1 MIWTRTLLLGALAAA
16 SLGAVACEEEKPRLA
31 PAATELKAPEA
42 KAPAAATFAIDRA
55 SSKVELS
62 MDAPREKIRG
72 RIQGAAAGTLQV
84 DPADVTRTT
93 GLITVDLSTLELFQT
108 AVGDDGKPDEEK
120 KSDLQNEHA
129 RTWLEI
135 SKDTPD
141 AVREKNEKAQ
151 FAIRSI
157 STSGEKDL
165 TKMAGAERT
174 VTVTASGDFL
184 LHQRQSPRTVEL
196 IATFRYE
203 GDRLAGLTVKTAKPF
218 AVGLAEHDVR
228 PREAFGKLAQK
239 TLEVLSPKVAKEAM
253 VSLELSATAG
263 PAAAA
268 AAAAATAAPA
278 EAPANGA
285 R

>member
-16 SLGAVACEEEKPRLA
+16 SLGAAACEEEKPRLA

-42 KAPAAATFAIDRA
+42 KAPTAATFAIDRA
-55 SSKVELS
+55 SSKVELA

-108 AVGDDGKPDEEK
+108 AVGDDGKPGEEK

-141 AVREKNEKAQ
+141 DVREKNEKAQ

-165 TKMAGAERT
+165 TKMSGAERT
-174 VTVTASGDFL
+174 VAVTASGDFL

-203 GDRLAGLTVKTAKPF
+203 GDRLTGLTVKTAKPF

-268 AAAAATAAPA
+268 AAPA

>member
-1 MIWTRTLLLGALAAA
+1 MIWTRTLFLGALAAA
-16 SLGAVACEEEKPRLA
+16 SLGAAACEEEKPRLA

-42 KAPAAATFAIDRA
+42 KAPTAATFAIDRA
-55 SSKVELS
+55 SSKVELA

-108 AVGDDGKPDEEK
+108 AVGDDGKPGEEK

-141 AVREKNEKAQ
+141 DVREKNEKAQ

-165 TKMAGAERT
+165 TKMSGAERT

-268 AAAAATAAPA
+268 AAPA

>member
-1 MIWTRTLLLGALAAA
+1 MKTRRTRPLLFLVLAAA
-16 SLGAVACEEEKPRLA
+16 GPGAAACQGEPPPPLA

-42 KAPAAATFAIDRA
+42 KAPAAAAFAIDRA
-55 SSKVELS
+55 GSRVELA

-72 RIQGAAAGTLQV
+72 RIEGAAGGTLQV
-84 DPADVTRTT
+84 DPADITRTT

-108 AVGDDGKPDEEK
+108 AVGDDGKPGEEK

-135 SKDTPD
+135 SKDTPGD
-141 AVREKNEKAQ
+141 VRAKNEKAQ

-157 STSGEKDL
+157 STAGEKDL
-165 TKMAGAERT
+165 SKLSGAERT
-174 VTVTASGDFL
+174 VTVTASGDLL
-184 LHQRQSPRTVEL
+184 LHQRQTPRTVEL

-203 GDRLAGLTVKTAKPF
+203 GDRPAAVTVKTAKPF
-218 AVGLAEHDVR
+218 SVGLAEHDVR

-253 VSLELSATAG
+253 VSLELTATAG
-263 PAAAA
+263 
-268 AAAAATAAPA
+268 AAATAPA
-278 EAPANGA
+278 GSAA

>member
-1 MIWTRTLLLGALAAA
+1 MIWTRTLLVGALAAA
-16 SLGAVACEEEKPRLA
+16 SLGAAACEEEKPRLA
-31 PAATELKAPEA
+31 PAATELKAPEV

-55 SSKVELS
+55 SSKVELA

-108 AVGDDGKPDEEK
+108 AVGDDGKPGEEK

-165 TKMAGAERT
+165 TKMSGAERT

-203 GDRLAGLTVKTAKPF
+203 GDRLAGLTVRTAKPF
-218 AVGLAEHDVR
+218 AVDLAEHDVR

-239 TLEVLSPKVAKEAM
+239 TLEVLSPKVAKEAV
-253 VSLELSATAG
+253 VSLELSATA
-263 PAAAA
+263 AAAA
-268 AAAAATAAPA
+268 AAAPT

>member
-1 MIWTRTLLLGALAAA
+1 MKTIRTRALLLLALAAA
-16 SLGAVACEEEKPRLA
+16 GLGAAACQGEQPSLA
-31 PAATELKAPEA
+31 PAATELKAPEP

-55 SSKVELS
+55 GSKVELV
-62 MDAPREKIRG
+62 MDAPQEKIRG
-72 RIQGAAAGTLQV
+72 RIAGAAAGTLQV

-93 GLITVDLSTLELFQT
+93 GLITVDLSTIELFQT
-108 AVGDDGKPDEEK
+108 AVGDDGKPGEEK
-120 KSDLQNEHA
+120 KSDLQNQHA

-141 AVREKNEKAQ
+141 DVRAKNEKAQ

-165 TKMAGAERT
+165 SKLSGAERT
-174 VTVTASGDFL
+174 VTVTASGDLL

-203 GDRLAGLTVKTAKPF
+203 GERPASVTVKTAKPF
-218 AVGLAEHDVR
+218 PVGLAEHDVR

-253 VSLELSATAG
+253 VTLELTATAG
-263 PAAAA
+263 AAPMAPAAAA
-268 AAAAATAAPA
+268 DG
-278 EAPANGA
+278 GA

>member
-16 SLGAVACEEEKPRLA
+16 CLGATACEEEKPRLA
-31 PAATELKAPEA
+31 PAATELKAPEV
-42 KAPAAATFAIDRA
+42 KAPAAASFAIDRA
-55 SSKVELS
+55 SSKVELA

-108 AVGDDGKPDEEK
+108 AVGDDGKPGEEK

-165 TKMAGAERT
+165 TKMSGAERT

-218 AVGLAEHDVR
+218 TVGLAEHDVR

-239 TLEVLSPKVAKEAM
+239 TLEVLSPKVAKEAL

-268 AAAAATAAPA
+268 AAPA

>member
-1 MIWTRTLLLGALAAA
+1 MIWTRTLLLGALAA
-16 SLGAVACEEEKPRLA
+16 SGLGAAACEEEKPRLA

-55 SSKVELS
+55 SSKVELA

-108 AVGDDGKPDEEK
+108 AVGDDGKPGEEK

-141 AVREKNEKAQ
+141 DVREKNAKAQ

-165 TKMAGAERT
+165 TKMSGAERT

-203 GDRLAGLTVKTAKPF
+203 GDRLAGLTVNTAKPF

-268 AAAAATAAPA
+268 AAAAPA

>member
-16 SLGAVACEEEKPRLA
+16 SLGAAACEEEKPRLA

-55 SSKVELS
+55 SSKVELA

-108 AVGDDGKPDEEK
+108 AVGDDGKPGEEK

-165 TKMAGAERT
+165 TKMSGAERT

-268 AAAAATAAPA
+268 AAAAPA
-278 EAPANGA
+278 EAPGA

>member
-1 MIWTRTLLLGALAAA
+1 MKTIRITTLLLGALAAA
-16 SLGAVACEEEKPRLA
+16 SLGAAACEEEKPRLA

-55 SSKVELS
+55 SSKVELA

-84 DPADVTRTT
+84 DPADITRTT

-108 AVGDDGKPDEEK
+108 AVGDDGKPGEEK

-165 TKMAGAERT
+165 TKMSGAERT

-263 PAAAA
+263 PGAAA
-268 AAAAATAAPA
+268 AAPA
-278 EAPANGA
+278 EAPAPANGA

>member
-16 SLGAVACEEEKPRLA
+16 SLGAAACEEEKPRLA

-55 SSKVELS
+55 SSKVELA

-108 AVGDDGKPDEEK
+108 AVGDDGKPGEEK

-165 TKMAGAERT
+165 TKMSGAERT
-174 VTVTASGDFL
+174 VAITASGDFL

-203 GDRLAGLTVKTAKPF
+203 GDRLAGLTVKTAKPL
-218 AVGLAEHDVR
+218 AIGLAEHDVR

-253 VSLELSATAG
+253 VSLELAATAG

-268 AAAAATAAPA
+268 AAPA

>member
-16 SLGAVACEEEKPRLA
+16 SLGAAACEGEKPPLA
-31 PAATELKAPEA
+31 PAATELKAPEV
-42 KAPAAATFAIDRA
+42 KAPTAATFAIDRA
-55 SSKVELS
+55 SSKVELA

-108 AVGDDGKPDEEK
+108 AVGDDGKPGEEK

-165 TKMAGAERT
+165 TKMSGAERT
-174 VTVTASGDFL
+174 VAVTASGELL

-268 AAAAATAAPA
+268 AAPA
-278 EAPANGA
+278 EAPADGA

>member
-1 MIWTRTLLLGALAAA
+1 MKTIRTRTLLLVVLAAA
-16 SLGAVACEEEKPRLA
+16 APGAAACQGEAQPLA

-42 KAPAAATFAIDRA
+42 KAPAAAAFAIDRA
-55 SSKVELS
+55 RSNVELA

-72 RIQGAAAGTLQV
+72 RIEGAAGGTLQV
-84 DPADVTRTT
+84 DPTDITKTT

-108 AVGDDGKPDEEK
+108 AVGDDGKPGEEK
-120 KSDLQNEHA
+120 KSDVQNEHA

-141 AVREKNEKAQ
+141 DVREKNARAQ

-165 TKMAGAERT
+165 SKLSGAERT
-174 VTVTASGDFL
+174 VTVTASGDLL
-184 LHQRQSPRTVEL
+184 LHQRQAPKTVEL

-203 GDRLAGLTVKTAKPF
+203 GDRPAGVTVKTAKPF
-218 AVGLAEHDVR
+218 SVGLAEHDVR

-239 TLEVLSPKVAKEAM
+239 TLEVLAPKVAKEAA
-253 VSLELSATAG
+253 VSLELTATAG
-263 PAAAA
+263 AATPPPAAAA
-268 AAAAATAAPA
+268 APAGSAA
-278 EAPANGA
+278 

>member
-1 MIWTRTLLLGALAAA
+1 MMWTRTLFLGALATA
-16 SLGAVACEEEKPRLA
+16 SLGAAACEEEKPRLA
-31 PAATELKAPEA
+31 PAATELKAPEV
-42 KAPAAATFAIDRA
+42 KAPAAAAFAIDRA
-55 SSKVELS
+55 SSKVELA
-62 MDAPREKIRG
+62 MDAPREQIRG

-108 AVGDDGKPDEEK
+108 AVGDDGKPGEEK

-165 TKMAGAERT
+165 TKMSGAERT

-268 AAAAATAAPA
+268 AAAAPA